1 MRRGQR
7 EERRAPLWIGVE
19 VPGNLCL
26 SMLGLCQALVM
37 WAEESVLLEGD
48 LSLQISFIDSVFLLG
63 LLH

>member
-1 MRRGQR
+1 
-7 EERRAPLWIGVE
+7 
-19 VPGNLCL
+19 
-26 SMLGLCQALVM
+26 M